1 MADMQDAIK
10 SLQETATVMA
20 GIQARQAVAL
30 KDSANWLEQHEKRL
44 QRLETSSAEANE
56 KLNAL
61 ISIVDDLVRR
71 DGGRQK
77 PS

>member
-10 SLQETATVMA
+10 SLQETANVMA
-20 GIQARQAVAL
+20 GIQARQAAAL
-30 KDSANWLEQHEKRL
+30 RDSTVWLEQREKRL
-44 QRLETSSAEANE
+44 QRLETVSAEANE

-61 ISIVDDLVRR
+61 ISIVEDRVRR

-77 PS
+77 PT